1 MAALDYLKEFDLDG
15 DGIPE
20 NSGAP
25 DQTFDDWRLQG
36 ISAYC
41 GGLWIAALE
50 AAIAMGRILA
60 ARGTDSAAPMQ
71 RWQDWLAQSRAVYHP
86 TLWNGRYYRLDSQSG
101 SQVVMVQ

>member
-1 MAALDYLKEFDLDG
+1 MRMGNFWGNVESSIVAALDYLKGFDLDN

-50 AAIAMGRILA
+50 AALVMGQYLLENPPQQTDLA
-60 ARGTDSAAPMQ
+60 PGKSKRRSPGMK
-71 RWQDWLAQSRAVYHP
+71 L
-86 TLWNGRYYRLDSQSG
+86 G
-101 SQVVMVQ
+101 